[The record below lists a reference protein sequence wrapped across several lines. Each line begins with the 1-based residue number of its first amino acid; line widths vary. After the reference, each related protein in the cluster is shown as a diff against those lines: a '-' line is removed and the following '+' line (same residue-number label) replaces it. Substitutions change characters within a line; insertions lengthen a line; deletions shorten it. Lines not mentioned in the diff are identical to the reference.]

1 MVGSGLKSLMSKRTL
16 QIATLGPDTDPV
28 LVGIRTLP
36 VHKLYLVHLES
47 DKQIAQK
54 LRSDL
59 ASVLKVD
66 VETQSIPNN
75 DILTHVLEG
84 VAGIL
89 SKEKESFE
97 DVIFNVTSGEKLL
110 GCAALSAAFVNG
122 LKAVAIMNG
131 EPMML
136 PVLKFSYDRL
146 VSQTKLDILK
156 ALQKKGGVVESLEEL
171 KELNRLWEAFA
182 ELSYS
187 GSRGLTRTCRSRTSR
202 GHERRPWQKH
212 NSRDNPGTTPY
223 FRQIEQ
229 NTISD
234 GQSRSACLIL
244 SS

>member
-171 KELNRLWEAFA
+171 KELTGYGKPL
-182 ELSYS
+182 LSYHIQGAEDS
-187 GSRGLTRTCRSRTSR
+187 QGLVDLGLVEVTRGDRGRSIIQETTLGRLLTLGR
-202 GHERRPWQKH
+202 
-212 NSRDNPGTTPY
+212 
-223 FRQIEQ
+223 
-229 NTISD
+229 
-234 GQSRSACLIL
+234 
-244 SS
+244 

>member
-1 MVGSGLKSLMSKRTL
+1 MVGPGLKSLSKRTL

-59 ASVLKVD
+59 ASVLKVE

-84 VAGIL
+84 VAGIF

-171 KELNRLWEAFA
+171 KELTGYGKPL
-182 ELSYS
+182 LSYHIQGAEDS
-187 GSRGLTRTCRSRTSR
+187 QGLVDLGLVEVTRGDRGRSIIQETTLGRLLTLGR
-202 GHERRPWQKH
+202 
-212 NSRDNPGTTPY
+212 
-223 FRQIEQ
+223 
-229 NTISD
+229 
-234 GQSRSACLIL
+234 
-244 SS
+244 

>member
-1 MVGSGLKSLMSKRTL
+1 
-16 QIATLGPDTDPV
+16 
-28 LVGIRTLP
+28 LV
-36 VHKLYLVHLES
+36 YLES

-59 ASVLKVD
+59 SSVLKVE
-66 VETQSIPNN
+66 VETHPVPNN

-89 SKEKESFE
+89 SKEKENFE

-131 EPMML
+131 EPIML

-156 ALQKKGGVVESLEEL
+156 ALQKKGGEVESLEEL
-171 KELNRLWEAFA
+171 KELTGYGKPL
-182 ELSYS
+182 LSYHIQGAEDS
-187 GSRGLTRTCRSRTSR
+187 QGLVDLGLVEVKRGDRGRSIIQETTLGRLLTLGR
-202 GHERRPWQKH
+202 
-212 NSRDNPGTTPY
+212 
-223 FRQIEQ
+223 
-229 NTISD
+229 
-234 GQSRSACLIL
+234 
-244 SS
+244 

>member
-1 MVGSGLKSLMSKRTL
+1 MSKHTL

-75 DILTHVLEG
+75 DILTHVLEA

-89 SKEKESFE
+89 SKEKENFE
-97 DVIFNVTSGEKLL
+97 DVVFNVTSGEKLL

-156 ALQKKGGVVESLEEL
+156 ALQKKGGEVESLEEL
-171 KELNRLWEAFA
+171 KELTGYGKPL
-182 ELSYS
+182 LSYHIQGAEDS
-187 GSRGLTRTCRSRTSR
+187 QGLVDLGLVEVKRGDRGRSIIQETTLGRLLTLGR
-202 GHERRPWQKH
+202 
-212 NSRDNPGTTPY
+212 
-223 FRQIEQ
+223 
-229 NTISD
+229 
-234 GQSRSACLIL
+234 
-244 SS
+244 

>member
-1 MVGSGLKSLMSKRTL
+1 MVGPGLKSLSKRTL

-59 ASVLKVD
+59 ASVLKVE

-89 SKEKESFE
+89 SKEKENFE

-156 ALQKKGGVVESLEEL
+156 ALQKKGGEVGSLEEL
-171 KELNRLWEAFA
+171 KELTGYGKPL
-182 ELSYS
+182 LSYHIQGAEDS
-187 GSRGLTRTCRSRTSR
+187 QGLVDLGLVEVKRGDRGRSIIQETTLGRLLTLGR
-202 GHERRPWQKH
+202 
-212 NSRDNPGTTPY
+212 
-223 FRQIEQ
+223 
-229 NTISD
+229 
-234 GQSRSACLIL
+234 
-244 SS
+244 

>member
-1 MVGSGLKSLMSKRTL
+1 MVGPGLKSLMPKHTL

-36 VHKLYLVHLES
+36 VHKLYLVHLET
-47 DKQIAQK
+47 DRQIAQK

-59 ASVLKVD
+59 SSVLKVE
-66 VETQSIPNN
+66 VETHAIPNN

-84 VAGIL
+84 IAGIL
-89 SKEKESFE
+89 SKEKENYE

-156 ALQKKGGVVESLEEL
+156 ALQKKGGEVESLEEL
-171 KELNRLWEAFA
+171 KELTGYGKPL
-182 ELSYS
+182 LSYHIQGAEDS
-187 GSRGLTRTCRSRTSR
+187 QGLVDLGLVEVKRGDRGRSIIQETTLGRLLTLGR
-202 GHERRPWQKH
+202 
-212 NSRDNPGTTPY
+212 
-223 FRQIEQ
+223 
-229 NTISD
+229 
-234 GQSRSACLIL
+234 
-244 SS
+244 

>member
-1 MVGSGLKSLMSKRTL
+1 MSKRTL

-54 LRSDL
+54 LKSDL
-59 ASVLKVD
+59 ASVLKVE
-66 VETQSIPNN
+66 VETHPIPNN

-89 SKEKESFE
+89 SKEKENFE

-110 GCAALSAAFVNG
+110 GCAALSSAFVNG

-156 ALQKKGGVVESLEEL
+156 ALQKKGGEVESLEEL
-171 KELNRLWEAFA
+171 KELTGYGKPL
-182 ELSYS
+182 LSYHIQGAEDS
-187 GSRGLTRTCRSRTSR
+187 QGLVDLGLVEVKRGDRGRSIIQETTLGRLLTLGR
-202 GHERRPWQKH
+202 
-212 NSRDNPGTTPY
+212 
-223 FRQIEQ
+223 
-229 NTISD
+229 
-234 GQSRSACLIL
+234 
-244 SS
+244 

>member
-1 MVGSGLKSLMSKRTL
+1 
-16 QIATLGPDTDPV
+16 
-28 LVGIRTLP
+28 
-36 VHKLYLVHLES
+36 LVHLES

-59 ASVLKVD
+59 ASVLKVE

-89 SKEKESFE
+89 SKEKENFE

-110 GCAALSAAFVNG
+110 GCAALSSAFVNG

-156 ALQKKGGVVESLEEL
+156 ALQKKGGEVGSLEEL
-171 KELNRLWEAFA
+171 KELTGYGKPL
-182 ELSYS
+182 LSYHIQGAEDS
-187 GSRGLTRTCRSRTSR
+187 QGLVDLGLVEVKRGDRGRSIIQETTLGRLLTLGR
-202 GHERRPWQKH
+202 
-212 NSRDNPGTTPY
+212 
-223 FRQIEQ
+223 
-229 NTISD
+229 
-234 GQSRSACLIL
+234 
-244 SS
+244 

>member
-1 MVGSGLKSLMSKRTL
+1 MSKRTL

-54 LRSDL
+54 LKSDL
-59 ASVLKVD
+59 ASVLKVE
-66 VETQSIPNN
+66 VETHPIPNN

-89 SKEKESFE
+89 SKEKGNFE

-156 ALQKKGGVVESLEEL
+156 ALQKKGGEVESLEEL
-171 KELNRLWEAFA
+171 KELTGYGKPL
-182 ELSYS
+182 LSYHIQGAEDS
-187 GSRGLTRTCRSRTSR
+187 QGLVDLGLVEVKRGDRGRSIIQETTLGRLLTLGR
-202 GHERRPWQKH
+202 
-212 NSRDNPGTTPY
+212 
-223 FRQIEQ
+223 
-229 NTISD
+229 
-234 GQSRSACLIL
+234 
-244 SS
+244 